1 MNIYKKYGIDKSE
14 STFFKKELMKAKEVC
29 ETVHEGT
36 LINDFVHD
44 RYEFNYTRKE
54 AIFIDYW
61 KNEVERLHLHLKD
74 GLVECKMRDEDGSLN
89 KHFYLKNGKFEG
101 EYLGWYFNNVMYK
114 KCSYKDGKLHGKFK
128 EWNLDGSLSI
138 KATYGI

>member
-1 MNIYKKYGIDKSE
+1 MKIYKQYGIDKSE
-14 STFFKKELMKAKEVC
+14 STFFRKELMKAKEVC

-61 KNEVERLHLHLKD
+61 KNED
-74 GLVECKMRDEDGSLN
+74 GLIECKMRDEDGSLD

-101 EYLGWYFNNVMYK
+101 EYLGWYYNNVMYK

-138 KATYGI
+138 KATYDNGKVIKY